1 MSFGKVALPA
11 ISLLLSA
18 GVAEVAIRL
27 GVPVRDVGP
36 AFSVFDPV
44 YGKRLK
50 TGFRAERVTPEFRM
64 RLRTNSLGFR
74 GPEPASFP
82 RWAVLFLGDS
92 FTLGYGVDDG
102 EEYPQQVGR
111 RIAAPVVNAGIG
123 NVGTGR
129 WVKFLRREG
138 ARFKPRFVVV
148 QVSANDFSDNRA
160 EGLFDL
166 TPSGELTERP
176 VPPQRL
182 GRAVGAAIELVPG
195 LSYSYLVG
203 LTQQAFLSVRRGGG
217 EAPPGSDRLTYRLLE
232 EILLGCRAAG
242 WPVLGLSADL
252 EGARLEQVAE
262 LFQRLETPLVLAP
275 RKRDRP
281 DLYYRT
287 DGHWNAAGHEQVARV
302 VAARLRE
309 AAAAAPATGSPSGS
323 LAPPAPAPPRSPAP
337 PVR

>member
-36 AFSVFDPV
+36 AFSAFDPV

-50 TGFRAERVTPEFRM
+50 TGFRGERLTPEFRM
-64 RLRTNSLGFR
+64 QLRTNSLGFR

-82 RWAVLFLGDS
+82 RRAVLFLGDS

-138 ARFKPRFVVV
+138 ARFEPRFVVV
-148 QVSANDFSDNRA
+148 QVSANDFPDNRA
-160 EGLFDL
+160 EGLFEL

-182 GRAVGAAIELVPG
+182 GRAAVAAIELVPG
-195 LSYSYLVG
+195 LSYSYLAG
-203 LTQQAFLSVRRGGG
+203 LAQQAFLSVRRDGGA
-217 EAPPGSDRLTYRLLE
+217 APPGSDRLTYRLLE
-232 EILLGCRAAG
+232 EILLVCRAAG
-242 WPVLGLSADL
+242 WPVVGLSADL

-262 LFQRLETPLVLAP
+262 LFQRLETPLVAAP
-275 RKRDRP
+275 HKRDRP

-302 VAARLRE
+302 VAAGLRD
-309 AAAAAPATGSPSGS
+309 AAAAPARGSRSGSP
-323 LAPPAPAPPRSPAP
+323 APPAPAPPRSPAP